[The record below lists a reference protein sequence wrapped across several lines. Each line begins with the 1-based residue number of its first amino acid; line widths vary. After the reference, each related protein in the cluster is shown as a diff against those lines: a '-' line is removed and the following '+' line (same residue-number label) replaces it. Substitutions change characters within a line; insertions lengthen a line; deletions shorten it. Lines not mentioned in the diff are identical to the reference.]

1 MFRNRLSLMLTIAAT
16 SLVVVSAQAP
26 KNVLRVRPTQK
37 VQIITAPN
45 GLITAVIGGPNI
57 DRGLGD
63 FVFCMSYD
71 KPLSPPINW
80 SGPATVLYEVAGPIP
95 GLEGAPDRLGIQAG
109 VSVLPDDGNG
119 WLFEGPG
126 TKAPVRPEDQS
137 KAAKATKIVTKP
149 IRMAPT
155 QPGRLSFCGNG
166 PVAN

>member
-1 MFRNRLSLMLTIAAT
+1 MSRTTLSLALTIATA
-16 SLVVVSAQAP
+16 SLVVAHAQAP

-37 VQIITAPN
+37 VQLITAPN
-45 GLITAVIGGPNI
+45 GLMTVVIGGPNI

-71 KPLSPPINW
+71 KPLAQPINW

-95 GLEGAPDRLGIQAG
+95 GLESAADRLGIQAG
-109 VSVLPDDGNG
+109 VTVLPDDGNG

-126 TKAPVRPEDQS
+126 TKAPVRAEDQA
-137 KAAKATKIVTKP
+137 KAAKATKIATKP

-155 QPGRLSFCGNG
+155 QPGRLAFCGNG